1 MATPNIVNVATINGF
16 TTTATAG
23 VTTAVLLNCPTD
35 KIYKINSVICTNIS
49 SSNQA
54 VYLSYDDTTAST
66 EKYLAFNNTV
76 PTNGSLVVIGK
87 DFPIYLEETDNLKLF
102 ASANNSIDVT
112 VSFESLED

>member
-23 VTTAVLLNCPTD
+23 ITTAVLLNCPTD
-35 KIYKINSVICTNIS
+35 KLYKINSIICTNRS
-49 SSNQA
+49 AANQA

-66 EKYLAFNNTV
+66 EKYFAFNNTV

-87 DFPIYLEETDNLKLF
+87 DFPIYLEETDSVKLF
-102 ASANNSIDVT
+102 ASSNNAIDVT
-112 VSFESLED
+112 ISFESLED